1 MTVSPGKWNA
11 VAVSGQTVREI
22 ADQLGHANP
31 AMTQSIAVLLALL
44 IVDFAITRRPHEV
57 RVREALGW
65 SMFYLALPMVFTL
78 FLWATNAFALLGCA
92 PCTSCCTPRW
102 PSSPTSTTG
111 WRSSSASS
119 VSNWCC
125 RLQRGRSVIHL
136 LCTQET
142 RDHAN
147 SYVQA
152 CWRAKSS
159 DKEHHDKTIVALQ
172 AFTTSLRK
180 EIGA

>member
-1 MTVSPGKWNA
+1 MIN
-11 VAVSGQTVREI
+11 
-22 ADQLGHANP
+22 
-31 AMTQSIAVLLALL
+31 VLAGV
-44 IVDFAITRRPHEV
+44 I
-57 RVREALGW
+57 G
-65 SMFYLALPMVFTL
+65 
-78 FLWATNAFALLGCA
+78 ALLGFSGA
-92 PCTSCCTPRW
+92 LLGAWIKSRGEQRKWLRDQKLTGAAEMVSAATNIYELRSGSKHW
-102 PSSPTSTTG
+102 LASFEPSELREWQSQP
-111 WRSSSASS
+111 
-119 VSNWCC
+119 
-125 RLQRGRSVIHL
+125 QRGRSVIHL

-159 DKEHHDKTIVALQ
+159 DKEHHDKTVLALQ